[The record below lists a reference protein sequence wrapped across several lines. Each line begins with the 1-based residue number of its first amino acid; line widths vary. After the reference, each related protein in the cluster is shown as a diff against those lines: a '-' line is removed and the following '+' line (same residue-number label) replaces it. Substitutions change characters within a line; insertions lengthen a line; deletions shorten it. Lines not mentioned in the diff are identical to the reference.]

1 FLGAGMLWILSW
13 IQSLHQPQTGSETF
27 FAGVRT
33 QLESGL
39 PAAANP
45 NRHGQAAPTTPPDYL
60 VRFALQ
66 QAASAITLIVEHD
79 RALAG

>member
-1 FLGAGMLWILSW
+1 LDVAFAEGLLPS
-13 IQSLHQPQTGSETF
+13 SSESF